1 MNTRLKQGLV
11 ILVGV
16 VGALVMVWLG
26 LWQMQVFTDK
36 GNRGVEERAQQA
48 PVLLA
53 DVLTP
58 DGIDGDAY
66 GKPVIAHGTY
76 VDDRQLLIP
85 TGDGF
90 RVLDALRL
98 DDGRVL
104 PVVRGL
110 TSSSAVVPVPTGPV

>member
-1 MNTRLKQGLV
+1 MLLILGALLLAIIWTRLEEMRMPV
-11 ILVGV
+11 FTFI
-16 VGALVMVWLG
+16 AMTLVMVWLG

-66 GKPVIAHGTY
+66 GKPV
-76 VDDRQLLIP
+76 
-85 TGDGF
+85 
-90 RVLDALRL
+90 
-98 DDGRVL
+98 
-104 PVVRGL
+104 
-110 TSSSAVVPVPTGPV
+110 